1 MNRQSDS
8 TGQQSPTVSP
18 LMIPLLFLGIIVGFL
33 AGYFLVWWGLAV
45 VAAVVLAAVS
55 MVFTG
60 RSREGAT
67 GAVVGVLLGY
77 GGIILVALF
86 RGVL

>member
-1 MNRQSDS
+1 MNRPSEE

-18 LMIPLLFLGIIVGFL
+18 LMIPLLFLGIIVGFF
-33 AGYFLVWWGLAV
+33 AAYFLKWWGLAV

-67 GAVVGVLLGY
+67 GAIVGVLLGY

-86 RGVL
+86 RGGL